1 MDNQIKEIRQKKHQ
15 QYLDH
20 LNGIIPNNEDE
31 KHHIIEPNLIN
42 QVNQINQI
50 NTTDQKNQI
59 NTTNQKNHVLD
70 NMKFN
75 YAAIRI
81 QRFIRKKMFEPKCIN
96 EEEILSIPSIYRLRI
111 NITDMHINEYNE
123 ENIQNDILEYH
134 RIIHKS
140 INFSTDAT
148 LFFRYCFDIRKLYP
162 IRHQLINIFGEY
174 FYLQP
179 DDHKYLNRIW
189 KKVNNITNES
199 IRYLTDFDYHKSLSV
214 DSHKSN

>member
-1 MDNQIKEIRQKKHQ
+1 MDDQIKEIRQKKHQ

-20 LNGIIPNNEDE
+20 LNGIIPNNQD
-31 KHHIIEPNLIN
+31 KQNHIVVPNLIN
-42 QVNQINQI
+42 QINPINATNQINP
-50 NTTDQKNQI
+50 I
-59 NTTNQKNHVLD
+59 NTTNQRNHVLD
-70 NMKFN
+70 KIKFN

-111 NITDMHINEYNE
+111 DITDMHINEYNE
-123 ENIQNDILEYH
+123 EDIPNDILEYH
-134 RIIHKS
+134 RIIYKS
-140 INFSTDAT
+140 INFSTDST

-162 IRHQLINIFGEY
+162 IRHQQINIFGEY

-179 DDHKYLNRIW
+179 DDHKYLNCIW
-189 KKVNNITNES
+189 KKVNNITSES